1 MMSLIGSFW
10 QRSNEEGYFQG
21 KLFGLAC
28 WLITGILG
36 LVSLYVEKQSKNLF
50 HVYQSW
56 IAFCIIG
63 LFAVRS
69 SKIKDQVLNEFQGR
83 YSFRFDYSEPCL

>member
-1 MMSLIGSFW
+1 MSASKSGFDSFKKISHYDKLVCGVMSLLGSFF
-10 QRSNEEGYFQG
+10 QRSNEEGYVQG
-21 KLFGLAC
+21 RLFGLAC

-36 LVSLYVEKQSKNLF
+36 LVSLYVDNQSKNLF

-63 LFAVRS
+63 LIAVR
-69 SKIKDQVLNEFQGR
+69 
-83 YSFRFDYSEPCL
+83 

>member
-1 MMSLIGSFW
+1 MSASKSCFDSFKTKAHYDKLASGALSLLGSFF
-10 QRSNEEGYFQG
+10 QRLSEKGYVQAR
-21 KLFGLAC
+21 LFGLAC

-36 LVSLYVEKQSKNLF
+36 LVSLYVENQSKNLF

-63 LFAVRS
+63 LIAVR
-69 SKIKDQVLNEFQGR
+69 
-83 YSFRFDYSEPCL
+83 